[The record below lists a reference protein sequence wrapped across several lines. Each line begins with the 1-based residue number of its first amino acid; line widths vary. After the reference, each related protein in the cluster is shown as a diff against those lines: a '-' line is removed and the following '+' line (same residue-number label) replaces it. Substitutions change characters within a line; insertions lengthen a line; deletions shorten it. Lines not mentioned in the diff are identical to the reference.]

1 MAHEEHIPEDMWLLR
16 GLVAVFLLKC
26 LKQTDFFDR
35 LKTSNKEEELL
46 ENSTNGNHSGLTPN
60 EVFIGKVLFRLINV
74 RNIFFLTFPSCFY
87 IPIFFS
93 NLNYNCSN
101 L

>member
-35 LKTSNKEEELL
+35 LKISNAEEELL
-46 ENSTNGNHSGLTPN
+46 ENSTNGNHSRLTPN

-74 RNIFFLTFPSCFY
+74 RKKKFQPVPVGFY
-87 IPIFFS
+87 KIHP
-93 NLNYNCSN
+93 NY
-101 L
+101 LF